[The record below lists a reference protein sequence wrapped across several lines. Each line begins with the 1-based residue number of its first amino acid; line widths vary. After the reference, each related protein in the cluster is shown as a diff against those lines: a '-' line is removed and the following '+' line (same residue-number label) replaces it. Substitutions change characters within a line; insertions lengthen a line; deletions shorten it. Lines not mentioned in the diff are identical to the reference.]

1 MKIKEAIGKVILGQ
15 NLTQQEARDSM
26 QEIMDGKATD
36 SQIAAFITALRFK
49 GETVEEIVGCAEV
62 MRDKATP
69 ISSQHSYLVD
79 TCGTGGDNSNTFNI
93 STTVAFV
100 LAAGG
105 VYVAKHGNRAVSSK
119 SGSADLL
126 EELGININLSPEH
139 VSQGIN
145 NLGIGFLF
153 APLLH
158 SAMKY
163 AIGARKE
170 IGIRTVFNILGP
182 LTNPA
187 KVQGQVLGV
196 YNPNL
201 TEVMAKVL
209 GQLGVQKAFVVH
221 GNSGLDEVS
230 ITGPT
235 KISELSDGEV
245 KTYYICPE
253 DYGFK
258 SVSLQSIKGGTV
270 KENANITTDILKGV
284 KGPHRDIVILNSAF
298 GFLVAKSTKSVQEGI
313 HKAVTAL
320 DSGAAYQKLIDL
332 QQYTCKIAKECSTAV
347 S

>member
-1 MKIKEAIGKVILGQ
+1 MKIKEAIGKVIAGH
-15 NLTQQEARDSM
+15 NLTQREARDSM

-69 ISSQHSYLVD
+69 ILSHHSYLVD
-79 TCGTGGDNSNTFNI
+79 TCGTGGDNSSTFNI
-93 STTVAFV
+93 STTIAFV

-105 VYVAKHGNRAVSSK
+105 VCVAKHGNRAVSSK

-126 EELGININLSPEH
+126 EELGVNINLSPEQ
-139 VSQGIN
+139 VSGMIN

-163 AIGARKE
+163 AVGPRKE

-209 GQLGVQKAFVVH
+209 GELDVQKAFVVH

-235 KISELSDGEV
+235 KISELSEGNV

-253 DYGFK
+253 DYGLR

-270 KENANITTDILKGV
+270 KENANITTNILKGE
-284 KGPHRDIVILNSAF
+284 KGPRRDIVVLNSAF
-298 GFLVAKSTKSVQEGI
+298 GFLAAKSVGSVQEGI
-313 HKAVTAL
+313 HKALTTL

-332 QQYTCKIAKECSTAV
+332 QSYTCNTFKDCSNAV
-347 S
+347 C